1 MATSKLRT
9 NADRVVTLSVQGKVS
24 YPSGRRFHSVDAE
37 GRPFLLP
44 SIGGITYNVKV
55 GDPAFGWAGDHIEP
69 GVSAI
74 ADWEKRMDHPNT
86 SFHFYSCV
94 GNEARVVTGDAK
106 GAKGVVTGHH
116 GGAEH
121 VIIDFADDVLDKL
134 QLEDKFLVR
143 GRGQGLE
150 LLDYPDIRLTNLDPD
165 LFQRLKLRPLAKGRL
180 EVPVAAVVPGYL
192 MGSGVG
198 SRSMGTGDYD
208 VMTTDR
214 AEIAG
219 LGLDKLRFGD
229 FVAISDH
236 DNIYGR
242 SWRKGAVTVGVIIH
256 SDCVVAGHGPGVTTL
271 LSSATPLLVP
281 KLDPR
286 ANLAEMLK
294 LGRYRPGRKATRRGR

>member
-1 MATSKLRT
+1 MARNQLRT
-9 NADRVVTLSVQGKVS
+9 NSDKVVTLSVQGKVS
-24 YPSGRRFHSVDAE
+24 YPSGRRNHSVDAD
-37 GRPFLLP
+37 GRAFLLP
-44 SIGGITYNVKV
+44 SIGGICYNVKV
-55 GDPAFGWAGDHIEP
+55 GDPAFGWAGDHVEP

-74 ADWEKRMDHPNT
+74 ADWEKRFDHPNT

-134 QLEDKFLVR
+134 HMEDKFLVR

-150 LLDYPDIRLTNLDPD
+150 LLDYPEIRLLNLDPE
-165 LFQRLKLRPLAKGRL
+165 LLPKLNSGPLPGGRL
-180 EVPVAAVVPGYL
+180 EIPVAAVIPGHL

-198 SRSMGTGDYD
+198 SLSMGTGDYD

-214 AEIAG
+214 AEIAR
-219 LGLDKLRFGD
+219 LGLDRLRFGD
-229 FVAISDH
+229 FVAITDH
-236 DNIYGR
+236 DNVFGR
-242 SWRKGAVTVGVIIH
+242 SWRRGAVTIGIIIH
-256 SDCVVAGHGPGVTTL
+256 SDCLVAGHGPGVTTL
-271 LSSATPLLVP
+271 MSSAKPLLVP
-281 KLDPR
+281 KLSPR

-294 LGRYRPGRKATRRGR
+294 IGRFRPKRPARRRR

>member
-24 YPSGRRFHSVDAE
+24 YPSGRRNHSVDAD
-37 GRPFLLP
+37 GRAFLLP
-44 SIGGITYNVKV
+44 SIGGICYNVKV

-74 ADWEKRMDHPNT
+74 ADWEKRFDHPNT

-106 GAKGVVTGHH
+106 GAKGIVTGHH

-143 GRGQGLE
+143 GRGQGLA
-150 LLDYPDIRLTNLDPD
+150 LLDYPDIRLVNLDPD
-165 LFQRLKLRPLAKGRL
+165 LLQRLKLRPLSGGRL
-180 EVPVAAVVPGYL
+180 EVSVAAVIPGHL

-198 SRSMGTGDYD
+198 SLSMGTGDYD

-214 AEIAG
+214 GEIAR
-219 LGLDKLRFGD
+219 LRLDKLRFGD
-229 FVAISDH
+229 FVAITDH
-236 DNIYGR
+236 DNIFGR
-242 SWRKGAVTVGVIIH
+242 SWRKGAVTIGIVIH
-256 SDCVVAGHGPGVTTL
+256 SDCLVAGHGPGVTTL
-271 LSSATPLLVP
+271 MSSATPLLVP
-281 KLDPR
+281 KLDPH
-286 ANLAEMLK
+286 ANLAELMK
-294 LGRYRPGRKATRRGR
+294 LGRYRPARRAARRGR